1 MIEYIKNKEKLLA
14 VIVRANYKQK
24 EGIEFFT
31 PPDSTQQIGCV
42 CHKKGTVVAAHV
54 HNKVKREVLYTHETL
69 IIKSGKIRVDFYD
82 NNKNYV
88 VSNEIE
94 KGDVIL
100 FTDGAHG
107 FKYLEDTQLIEIK
120 QGPYLKT
127 EDKIRFKGIKDD
139 EVLLK

>member
-1 MIEYIKNKEKLLA
+1 M
-14 VIVRANYKQK
+14 
-24 EGIEFFT
+24 
-31 PPDSTQQIGCV
+31 
-42 CHKKGTVVAAHV
+42 
-54 HNKVKREVLYTHETL
+54 
-69 IIKSGKIRVDFYD
+69 KSGRVRVDFYD